1 MYPETVGKF
10 GLGRRNERGE
20 RLLQFCA
27 IKNVVITNAIFKH
40 KPQIR
45 VTWTSLDG
53 RTKNQIDY
61 IIIQHSQKSKIKNCR
76 VVNSADI
83 DSDHSLLISKMM
95 ITIPKPKKLTRAPR
109 KCDVGKL
116 ERKDIAQQFKTKIG
130 GYFATLLS
138 SDCDVETM
146 YDQFISNT
154 NKVTKEVVGFKRRKQ
169 VERMPKELEQLC
181 EKRRE
186 ARRKMIHQPKSAI
199 LREE

>member
-27 IKNVVITNAIFKH
+27 INNVVITNAIFKH

-61 IIIQHSQKSKIKNCR
+61 IIIQQSQKSKIKNCR

-83 DSDHSLLISKMM
+83 DSDHSLLLSKMM

-109 KCDVGKL
+109 KFDVEKL
-116 ERKDIAQQFKTKIG
+116 EREDIAQQFKAKIG
-130 GYFATLLS
+130 GYFAPLLS
-138 SDCDVETM
+138 SDCDVESM
-146 YDQFISNT
+146 YNQFISNT
-154 NKVTKEVVGFKRRKQ
+154 NK
-169 VERMPKELEQLC
+169 
-181 EKRRE
+181 
-186 ARRKMIHQPKSAI
+186 
-199 LREE
+199 